1 MFTLRPVAAGFNGIR
16 RNVRDWR
23 ALRHKGR
30 HRAERR
36 LFAAAADDAA
46 AVRRGSGTTCSRR
59 VTMS

>member
-1 MFTLRPVAAGFNGIR
+1 MFTLRPDSMASVETFVIGARF
-16 RNVRDWR
+16 D
-23 ALRHKGR
+23 KGR

-46 AVRRGSGTTCSRR
+46 AARRGSGTTCSRR

>member
-1 MFTLRPVAAGFNGIR
+1 MASVESFVIGARF
-16 RNVRDWR
+16 D
-23 ALRHKGR
+23 KGR

-46 AVRRGSGTTCSRR
+46 AARRGSGTTCSRR